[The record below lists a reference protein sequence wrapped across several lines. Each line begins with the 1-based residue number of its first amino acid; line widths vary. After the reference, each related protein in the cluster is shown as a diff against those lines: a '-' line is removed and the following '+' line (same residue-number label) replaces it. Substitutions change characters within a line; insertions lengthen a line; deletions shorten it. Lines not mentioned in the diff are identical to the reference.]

1 MESPFQWGI
10 IIHEC
15 KGITAYRL
23 HRPAEGRPETP
34 DDYRRHAAQA
44 GERQGAVPNLQKI
57 GMQRFLLHT
66 MEWRMDG
73 PDFSVKFPNFSKCLQ
88 KTVTLRQYTKDNIRK
103 GDERPEHKIK
113 TEMQFLIH
121 MILLLK
127 LTGWLEYQP
136 GRRDRQMRTH
146 AEGMGFFYFMHLWL
160 IFAEVCPTGPVR
172 FILKKEYA
180 ASAAI

>member
-1 MESPFQWGI
+1 MGTVFSFYF
-10 IIHEC
+10 
-15 KGITAYRL
+15 T
-23 HRPAEGRPETP
+23 
-34 DDYRRHAAQA
+34 AQA
-44 GERQGAVPNLQKI
+44 GERQGALPNLQKI

-113 TEMQFLIH
+113 TEIQFLIH

-136 GRRDRQMRTH
+136 GRRDRQTRTH

>member
-1 MESPFQWGI
+1 
-10 IIHEC
+10 
-15 KGITAYRL
+15 
-23 HRPAEGRPETP
+23 
-34 DDYRRHAAQA
+34 
-44 GERQGAVPNLQKI
+44 
-57 GMQRFLLHT
+57 
-66 MEWRMDG
+66 MDG

-146 AEGMGFFYFMHLWL
+146 AKGMGFFYFMRLWL

-180 ASAAI
+180 ALPQQSKRLLFMCLFRILVAEQESIKKRLENHKDYVNN